1 MELLVGVAVVTII
14 ISSVVTAVVLGL
26 RIHFQS
32 VASRG
37 AAALEQETMESV
49 RSVAEGKWTDLYNVS
64 PKGATTTYRI
74 ITSSSTSPVLTVA
87 SGTEE
92 VVVDNITYTRF
103 FSVENV
109 NRDVN
114 GSIVAT
120 GGAEDPSTFSTE
132 KNLV

>member
-1 MELLVGVAVVTII
+1 MTII